1 VTVNDPA
8 TGEQRTTTSDG
19 ATGHYQRT
27 MLAGTVNVHVSAAS
41 YLAEDLSSLILNGG
55 QTTTRD
61 FRLLPT
67 CTIFSD
73 DVESGN
79 SLWTAE
85 PPWVITNNVPGNATR
100 VWDTP
105 NYADNLDSSLVL
117 TNPYDLTGY
126 SDIALSFDDRCDTEP
141 GYDYGY
147 VEFSANGGTSWSAPI
162 YTCTGR
168 PNWQSQHIN
177 LSAAANGSPA
187 LKVRFR
193 LSSDPSVNEPLGW
206 AIDNIKLEAGGDAC
220 RAQQP
225 PNDVIFANG
234 FE

>member
-41 YLAEDLSSLILNGG
+41 YLAEDRSSLILNGG

-61 FRLLPT
+61 FQLLPT

-85 PPWVITNNVPGNATR
+85 PPWVITNNVPGNATH

-105 NYADNLDSSLVL
+105 NYVDNLDSSLVL

-141 GYDYGY
+141 TYDFGY
-147 VEFSANGGTSWSAPI
+147 VEFSADGGSSWNAAYS
-162 YTCTGR
+162 CTGQLS
-168 PNWQSQHIN
+168 WQSHHVD
-177 LSAAANGSPA
+177 LPASANGA
-187 LKVRFR
+187 TLFKLRFR
-193 LSSDPSVNEPLGW
+193 LTSDQGVTTVHGW